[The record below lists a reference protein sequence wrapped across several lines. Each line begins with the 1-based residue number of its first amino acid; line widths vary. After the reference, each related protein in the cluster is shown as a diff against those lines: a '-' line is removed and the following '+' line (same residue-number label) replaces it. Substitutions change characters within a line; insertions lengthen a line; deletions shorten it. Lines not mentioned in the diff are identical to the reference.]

1 MKIAKPVSRMKASPL
16 CSLEMDISRPVP
28 ALEKATPPPTI
39 RSLTRKSTG
48 SKALTSSS
56 SPPTADVFT
65 LMSPTLMPRSLR
77 SPGRCL
83 QNAGASA
90 SPSVSSS
97 TSVVTATL
105 PPRSALSEAQ
115 KAAALDRS
123 CALESL
129 PLQCQMPSSLSRMK
143 TSPELS
149 ELAVH
154 WTCFTWMVR
163 LPLRCSRR
171 QMFSF
176 STLTK
181 PLSMPP
187 LRTSKVLK
195 HCRNCSDSWSWH
207 SRCCTGPP
215 PRSSSSSTVLYA
227 ATPLSSLDVSAPSQ
241 K

>member
-143 TSPELS
+143 TSPEFIAERFSLTS
-149 ELAVH
+149 LRS
-154 WTCFTWMVR
+154 R
-163 LPLRCSRR
+163 LFARPLTQKSRVGR
-171 QMFSF
+171 
-176 STLTK
+176 
-181 PLSMPP
+181 
-187 LRTSKVLK
+187 
-195 HCRNCSDSWSWH
+195 
-207 SRCCTGPP
+207 
-215 PRSSSSSTVLYA
+215 
-227 ATPLSSLDVSAPSQ
+227 VSASTAVKPDAAPPARYMIPSRGALDPRGLP